1 MSDLDTVYQPKDV
14 EARWS
19 RIWLERDVFRA
30 DPASPGA
37 PYCIVI
43 PPPNVTGSLH
53 VGHALNNT
61 LQDILVRWHRMRGDA
76 TLWQPGTDHAGIATQ
91 NVVERQLKVEGL
103 SRDDLDRD
111 QFIERVWAWRKESGG
126 RIVEQ
131 LKRLGA
137 SCDWSRERFTMDE
150 GLSAAVRE
158 VFVRLYHEGLIYRA
172 ERLINWCWRCG
183 TALSDIEVEHED
195 VAGKM
200 YHIRYP
206 LADDPSQF
214 LTVATTRPET
224 MLGDTAVAV
233 HPEDPR
239 FNGLIGKD
247 VALPLTTR
255 RIPIVGDAILVDR
268 EFGTGAV
275 KITPGHDFNDEKAGR
290 RHGLDSI
297 SLLSA
302 QGRINPFSYIEAK
315 IASDLAK
322 VLADKPVKDARVLV
336 VERLERDG
344 YLLKVEDHR
353 HAIGKCYRCKTIV
366 EPSAS
371 AQWFVNINDPEKSLA
386 KPAIDAVRNGE
397 IRLIPEGW
405 VNNYLGWMNNIQD
418 WCISRQIWWGHRIPS
433 WYCTTLGCDAQVVRN
448 VPTGVGAV
456 GEGAALPEPTE
467 DADPPYI
474 IGMGAV
480 PILPPADAP
489 MNNPVICPKCG
500 GKNLIQD
507 PDVLDTWFSSA
518 LWPFSTLGWPQR
530 TPELARFYPTSTL
543 VTSFDILFFWVAR
556 MIMMGLKFMG
566 DVPFRDVYIHALVRD
581 AEGQKMS
588 KSKGNVIDPLG
599 IMDQYGTDAL
609 RFTLAAMASP
619 GRDVK
624 LSEQRIEGYRNFANK
639 LWNASRFVL
648 MNVEGRS
655 TDADPAHRS
664 LADRWITARL
674 NHTIDTVTR
683 NLTDYRFDEAANHL
697 YRFVW
702 HEFCDWY
709 IELAKPRLGPD
720 AAEHEAAATRATMV
734 STLETILRLM
744 HPFMP
749 FITEEIW
756 QKIPHEGAT
765 IALAPYPKPNPISA
779 EDLSFEGIMD
789 EVISVISAIRT
800 MRSELNIPPAQKIRA
815 GLKTAARMA
824 DLIRRHGEAD
834 IMRLARLSTFQAAP
848 DLEKPG
854 DAVASAI
861 PIGEVHI
868 ELEGIDLEKE
878 RSRLRKN
885 LRDVQVELGR
895 IDTKLKNPQFTAKA
909 PAEVIAD
916 HDRRRSELVQQN
928 RLISEQLDRLGGI
941 DSA

>member
-1 MSDLDTVYQPKDV
+1 MSDLDTVYHPKDV

-19 RIWLERDVFRA
+19 RFWLERDVFRA
-30 DPASPGA
+30 DAASPGS
-37 PYCIVI
+37 PFCIVI

-91 NVVERQLKVEGL
+91 NVVERQLKLEGL
-103 SRDDLDRD
+103 SRDDLDRA
-111 QFIERVWAWRKESGG
+111 QFIDRVWAWRNESGG

-195 VAGKM
+195 GPGKM

-206 LADDPSQF
+206 LADDPTQS

-224 MLGDTAVAV
+224 LLGDMAVAV

-239 FNGLIGKD
+239 FNGWIGRR
-247 VALPLTTR
+247 VALPLTSRT
-255 RIPIVGDAILVDR
+255 IPVVGDAVLVDR

-290 RHGLDSI
+290 RHGLKVLSI
-297 SLLSA
+297 LNA
-302 QGRINPFSYIEAK
+302 RGRIDPQSYSDVK
-315 IASDLAK
+315 ILEDLGSA
-322 VLADKPVKDARVLV
+322 LADKSVKDARALV
-336 VERLERDG
+336 VGRLEGDG
-344 YLLKVEDHR
+344 YLLKAEDHR
-353 HAIGKCYRCKTIV
+353 HALGKCYRCKTVV
-366 EPSAS
+366 EPYAS
-371 AQWFVNINDPEKSLA
+371 TQWFVNINDPQKSLA
-386 KPAIDAVRNGE
+386 QPAIEAVRSGA

-405 VNNYLGWMNNIQD
+405 ANNYFGWMNQIQD
-418 WCISRQIWWGHRIPS
+418 WCVSRQIWWGHRIPI
-433 WYCTTLGCDAQVVRN
+433 WYCSACD
-448 VPTGVGAV
+448 GAV
-456 GEGAALPEPTE
+456 TRAGHAPHATWSIGKAAIPITSAADSPQTNPPSCPRCGSAAL
-467 DADPPYI
+467 
-474 IGMGAV
+474 V
-480 PILPPADAP
+480 
-489 MNNPVICPKCG
+489 
-500 GKNLIQD
+500 QD

-518 LWPFSTLGWPQR
+518 LWPFSTLGWPER

-655 TDADPAHRS
+655 TDASPVHRS
-664 LADRWITARL
+664 LADRWITTRL
-674 NHTIDTVTR
+674 NHTIDVVTR

-720 AAEHEAAATRATMV
+720 APEHEAAATRATIV
-734 STLETILRLM
+734 STLETTLRLM

-756 QKIPHEGAT
+756 QKVPHLGDT
-765 IALAPYPKPNPISA
+765 IVLASYPQTTA
-779 EDLSFEGIMD
+779 
-789 EVISVISAIRT
+789 ISVEDQADVELMNEIITVVTAIRT
-800 MRSELNIPPAQKIRA
+800 MRSELNVPPPQKLHA
-815 GLKTAARMA
+815 GLITTVPMA
-824 DLIRRHGEAD
+824 DLLRRRGAD
-834 IMRLARLSTFQAAP
+834 DVMRLARLSAFELGP
-848 DLEKPG
+848 DVTKPNS
-854 DAVASAI
+854 AVSSPIA
-861 PIGEVHI
+861 IGEVFVVPA
-868 ELEGIDLEKE
+868 GIDLDKE
-878 RSRLRKN
+878 RMRLTKSLSDIQSEISRLDN
-885 LRDVQVELGR
+885 
-895 IDTKLKNPQFTAKA
+895 KLKNPQFHAKA
-909 PAEVIAD
+909 PRDVVAD
-916 HDRRRSELVQQN
+916 HEGRLSDLREQHLV
-928 RLISEQLDRLGGI
+928 LSSQLAKLGANGPT
-941 DSA
+941 

>member
-1 MSDLDTVYQPKDV
+1 MSDLDTVYHPKDV

-19 RIWLERDVFRA
+19 RFWLERDVFRA
-30 DPASPGA
+30 DAASPGS
-37 PYCIVI
+37 PFCIVI

-61 LQDILVRWHRMRGDA
+61 LQDILVRWHRMCGDA

-91 NVVERQLKVEGL
+91 NVVERQLKLEGL
-103 SRDDLDRD
+103 SRDDLDRA
-111 QFIERVWAWRKESGG
+111 QFIDRVWAWRNESGG

-195 VAGKM
+195 GPGKM

-206 LADDPSQF
+206 LADDPTQS

-224 MLGDTAVAV
+224 LLGDMAVAV

-239 FNGLIGKD
+239 FNGWIGRR
-247 VALPLTTR
+247 VALPLTSRT
-255 RIPIVGDAILVDR
+255 IPVVGDAVLVDR

-290 RHGLDSI
+290 RHGLKVLSI
-297 SLLSA
+297 LNA
-302 QGRINPFSYIEAK
+302 RGRIDPQSYSDVK
-315 IASDLAK
+315 ILEDLGSA
-322 VLADKPVKDARVLV
+322 LADKSVKDARALV
-336 VERLERDG
+336 VGRLEGDG
-344 YLLKVEDHR
+344 YLLKAEDHR
-353 HAIGKCYRCKTIV
+353 HALGKCYRCKTVV
-366 EPSAS
+366 EPYAS
-371 AQWFVNINDPEKSLA
+371 TQWFVNINDPQKSLA
-386 KPAIDAVRNGE
+386 QPAIEAVRSGA

-405 VNNYLGWMNNIQD
+405 ANNYFGWMNQIQD
-418 WCISRQIWWGHRIPS
+418 WCVSRQIWWGHRIPI
-433 WYCTTLGCDAQVVRN
+433 WYCSACD
-448 VPTGVGAV
+448 GAV
-456 GEGAALPEPTE
+456 TRAGHAPHATWSIGKAAIPITSAADSPQTNPPSCPRCGSAAL
-467 DADPPYI
+467 
-474 IGMGAV
+474 V
-480 PILPPADAP
+480 
-489 MNNPVICPKCG
+489 
-500 GKNLIQD
+500 QD

-518 LWPFSTLGWPQR
+518 LWPFSTLGWPER

-655 TDADPAHRS
+655 TDASPVHRS
-664 LADRWITARL
+664 LADRWITTRL
-674 NHTIDTVTR
+674 THTIDVVTR

-720 AAEHEAAATRATMV
+720 APEHEAAATRATIV
-734 STLETILRLM
+734 STLETTLRLM

-756 QKIPHEGAT
+756 QKVPHLGDT
-765 IALAPYPKPNPISA
+765 IVLASYPQTTA
-779 EDLSFEGIMD
+779 
-789 EVISVISAIRT
+789 ISVEDQADVELMNEIITVVTAIRT
-800 MRSELNIPPAQKIRA
+800 MRSELNVPPPQKLHA
-815 GLKTAARMA
+815 GLITTVPMA
-824 DLIRRHGEAD
+824 DLLRRRGAD
-834 IMRLARLSTFQAAP
+834 DVMRLARLSAFELGP
-848 DLEKPG
+848 DVTKPNS
-854 DAVASAI
+854 AVSSPIA
-861 PIGEVHI
+861 IGEVFVVPA
-868 ELEGIDLEKE
+868 GIDLDKE
-878 RSRLRKN
+878 RMRLTKSLSDIQSEISRLDN
-885 LRDVQVELGR
+885 
-895 IDTKLKNPQFTAKA
+895 KLKNPQFHAKA
-909 PAEVIAD
+909 PRDVVAD
-916 HDRRRSELVQQN
+916 HEGRLSDLREQHLV
-928 RLISEQLDRLGGI
+928 LSSQLAKLGANGPT
-941 DSA
+941 

>member
-1 MSDLDTVYQPKDV
+1 MVDLDTVYHPKDV

-19 RIWLERDVFRA
+19 RFWLERDVFRA
-30 DPASPGA
+30 DAAAPGS

-53 VGHALNNT
+53 VGHALNNS

-91 NVVERQLKVEGL
+91 NVIERQLKAEGT
-103 SRDDLDRD
+103 SREQLGRER
-111 QFIERVWAWRKESGG
+111 FIDRVWAWRNESGG

-137 SCDWSRERFTMDE
+137 SCDWSRERFTLDE

-158 VFVRLYHEGLIYRA
+158 VFVRLHHEGLIYRA

-183 TALSDIEVEHED
+183 TALSDIEVDHED
-195 VAGKM
+195 TAGTM
-200 YHIRYP
+200 YYIRYP
-206 LADDPSQF
+206 LADDPAQS

-233 HPEDPR
+233 HPDDPR
-239 FNGLIGKD
+239 FNRSIGKH
-247 VALPLTTR
+247 VSVPLTTR
-255 RIPIVGDAILVDR
+255 TIPIVGDAILVDR

-275 KITPGHDFNDEKAGR
+275 KITPGHDFNDEKAGQ
-290 RHGLDSI
+290 RHGLPTI
-297 SLLSA
+297 SLFDA
-302 QGRINPFSYIEAK
+302 HGRIDGEALRQTAK
-315 IASDLAK
+315 TLHDLSP
-322 VLADKPVKDARVLV
+322 LDGQSVKDLRALV
-336 VERLERDG
+336 VQRLEQDG
-344 YLLKVEDHR
+344 FLIKTEPHR
-353 HAIGKCYRCKTIV
+353 HALGKCYRCKTVV
-366 EPSAS
+366 EPFSS
-371 AQWFVNINDPEKSLA
+371 PQWFVKVNDPANSLA
-386 KPAIDAVRNGE
+386 APAIDAVLNNR

-405 VNNYLGWMNNIQD
+405 TNNYLGWMNNIQD
-418 WCISRQIWWGHRIPS
+418 WCVSRQIWWGHRIPV
-433 WYCTTLGCDAQVVRN
+433 WYCKVCDPAVTR
-448 VPTGVGAV
+448 VGQGEHAV
-456 GEGAALPEPTE
+456 FH
-467 DADPPYI
+467 
-474 IGMGAV
+474 IGKEAV
-480 PILPPADAP
+480 PIKPPLDHPQAAP
-489 MNNPVICPKCG
+489 HQCPRCQSTE
-500 GKNLIQD
+500 LFQD

-518 LWPFSTLGWPQR
+518 LWPFSTLGWPKE
-530 TPELARFYPTSTL
+530 TPEFSKFYPTSTL

-556 MIMMGLKFMG
+556 MIMMGLHFTKQ
-566 DVPFRDVYIHALVRD
+566 VPFKDVYIHALVRD

-655 TDADPAHRS
+655 TDAGPEDRS
-664 LADRWITARL
+664 LADRWIGVRL
-674 NHTIDTVTR
+674 NQTIDIVTR
-683 NLTDYRFDEAANHL
+683 DLTDYRFDEAANHL

-709 IELAKPRLGPD
+709 IELAKPRLSPE
-720 AAEHEAAATRATMV
+720 APEREAAATRATMLTTLE
-734 STLETILRLM
+734 STLRLL

-756 QKIPHEGAT
+756 QKMPRTGDT
-765 IALAPYPKPNPISA
+765 IVLAPYPQPSPISA
-779 EDLSFEGIMD
+779 EDLGLEGIMD
-789 EVISVISAIRT
+789 EIITVITAIRT
-800 MRSELNIPPAQKIRA
+800 MRSELNIPPSLKLRA
-815 GLKTAARMA
+815 GLKTSERMA
-824 DLIRRHGEAD
+824 NSIRRQGEAD
-834 IMRLARLSTFQAAP
+834 IMRLARLSAFQASP

-861 PIGEVHI
+861 SIGEVYI

-885 LRDVQVELGR
+885 LREVQVELGR

-916 HDRRRSELVQQN
+916 HDRRRSELIQQN
-928 RLISEQLDRLGGI
+928 RLISEQLARLGGNG
-941 DSA
+941 SA